1 MPMYFARWPNGS
13 FSVVHAHDEQDAYVQ
28 LDELGVEPAELRLME
43 SCLIDFE
50 LTDSGTFRLCQF
62 GDDTLDEILE
72 NGYPLLDAAL
82 RSDLLNEH
90 DVVDDGGSIDRY
102 DDSATEILSH
112 AVRAERE
119 RCKPFEPSPAS
130 TEIGKALQGHL
141 GGSGHYVDAL
151 VEMVA
156 EERLLKEEDDD
167 DRKPN

>member
-1 MPMYFARWPNGS
+1 MPMYFARWPDGS
-13 FSVVHAHDEQDAYVQ
+13 FSVVHASDEQDASVQ
-28 LDELGVEPAELRLME
+28 LDELGVEPAELHPMQ

-50 LTDSGTFRLCQF
+50 FTDSGTFRLCQF

-82 RSDLLNEH
+82 RSEPLDEH
-90 DVVDDGGSIDRY
+90 DVVDDVAATDRY
-102 DDSATEILSH
+102 DDSAKGILSD

-119 RCKPFEPSPAS
+119 RCKSFEPSPAA

-141 GGSGHYVDAL
+141 GGSGSYMDAL
-151 VEMVA
+151 VERVA
-156 EERLLKEEDDD
+156 GERLLTEEDDG